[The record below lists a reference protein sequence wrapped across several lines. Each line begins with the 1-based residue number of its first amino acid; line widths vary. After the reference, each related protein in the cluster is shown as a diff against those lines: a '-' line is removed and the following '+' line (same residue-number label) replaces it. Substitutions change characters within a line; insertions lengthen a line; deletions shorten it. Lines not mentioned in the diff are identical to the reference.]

1 MPSDP
6 IIIAIAG
13 VAIAIIIYG
22 IVKNATDKNDKK
34 PGG

>member
-13 VAIAIIIYG
+13 LAIAVLVYG
-22 IVKNATDKNDKK
+22 TILSRNKKNKSD
-34 PGG
+34 